1 MAAFL
6 RTPSEARAGC
16 WRAIVTD
23 SPKRV
28 TIVGFPGTELLD
40 IACPAD
46 VLDTANRHGAC
57 PPYEIRLATAD
68 GQAIRTGSGFTVQPH
83 LRLDQVPG
91 ELDTL
96 VVAGGR
102 GSTTA
107 SDERVLAHIRRL
119 AQTSRRVAS
128 VCTGAEVL
136 AAAGL
141 LNGRRA
147 TTHWRWAAKL
157 AADYPAVTVD
167 PVPLYIQHGNVYTAA
182 GMTSGLD
189 LTLALVEA
197 DHGPTLAREV
207 ARSLVTY
214 LQRPGN
220 QAQVSLFLAGPPP
233 EHLAVRD
240 LTAYI
245 AEHLDA
251 DLSTPALATRAGISI
266 RQLTRLFDAQ
276 LGTTPGKYVRTI
288 RTKHAA
294 RLLSGTELPL
304 ATIARRCGF
313 GSTETLRQAFVDHF
327 GTPPSAYRRLH
338 LRQSSG

>member
-1 MAAFL
+1 MA
-6 RTPSEARAGC
+6 G
-16 WRAIVTD
+16 
-23 SPKRV
+23 SPRRV
-28 TIVGFPGTELLD
+28 TIVGFPDVELLD
-40 IACPAD
+40 VACPAD
-46 VLDTANRHGAC
+46 VLDAANRHGAR
-57 PPYEIRLATAD
+57 PPYEIRLATID
-68 GQAIRTGSGFTVQPH
+68 GQAIRTCSGLVLQPH
-83 LRLDQVPG
+83 LRLDQVAAD
-91 ELDTL
+91 LDTL
-96 VVAGGR
+96 VVAGGW
-102 GSTTA
+102 GSTTAA

-147 TTHWRWAAKL
+147 TTHWRWAARL
-157 AADYPAVTVD
+157 AENYPAVTVD

-182 GMTSGLD
+182 GVTSGLD
-189 LTLALVEA
+189 LTMALVEA

-233 EHLAVRD
+233 EHREVRD

-251 DLSTPALATRAGISI
+251 DLGTPALATRAGLST
-266 RQLTRLFDAQ
+266 RQLTRLFDAH
-276 LGTTPGKYVRTI
+276 LGTTPGKYVRTV
-288 RTKHAA
+288 RTEHAA
-294 RLLSGTELPL
+294 RMLSGTDLPL

-313 GSTETLRQAFVDHF
+313 GSTETLRQAFLDHF
-327 GTPPSAYRRLH
+327 DTPPSAYRRVH
-338 LRQSSG
+338 VRQAYG

>member
-1 MAAFL
+1 MA
-6 RTPSEARAGC
+6 G
-16 WRAIVTD
+16 
-23 SPKRV
+23 SPRRV
-28 TIVGFPGTELLD
+28 TIVGFPDVELLD
-40 IACPAD
+40 VACPAD
-46 VLDTANRHGAC
+46 VLDAANRHGAR
-57 PPYEIRLATAD
+57 PPYEIRLATID
-68 GQAIRTGSGFTVQPH
+68 GQAVRTCSGLILQPH
-83 LRLDQVPG
+83 LRLDQVAG
-91 ELDTL
+91 DLDTL
-96 VVAGGR
+96 IVAGGW
-102 GSTTA
+102 GSTTAA
-107 SDERVLAHIRRL
+107 SDERVLAHLRRL

-157 AADYPAVTVD
+157 ADAYPAVTVD

-182 GMTSGLD
+182 GVTSGLD
-189 LTLALVEA
+189 LTMALVEA

-233 EHLAVRD
+233 EHREVRD

-245 AEHLDA
+245 AEHLDE
-251 DLSTPALATRAGISI
+251 DLGTPALAARAGIST
-266 RQLTRLFDAQ
+266 RQLTRLFDAH
-276 LGTTPGKYVRTI
+276 LGTTPGKYVRTV
-288 RTKHAA
+288 RTEQAA
-294 RLLSGTELPL
+294 RLLSGSDLPL

-313 GSTETLRQAFVDHF
+313 GSTETLRQAFLDHF
-327 GTPPSAYRRLH
+327 DTPPSAYRRVH
-338 LRQSSG
+338 VRQAYG

>member
-1 MAAFL
+1 MA
-6 RTPSEARAGC
+6 G
-16 WRAIVTD
+16 
-23 SPKRV
+23 SPRRV
-28 TIVGFPGTELLD
+28 TIVGFPDVELLD
-40 IACPAD
+40 VACPAD
-46 VLDTANRHGAC
+46 VLDAANRHGAR
-57 PPYEIRLATAD
+57 PPYEIRLATID
-68 GQAIRTGSGFTVQPH
+68 GQAVRTCSGLILQPH
-83 LRLDQVPG
+83 LRLDQVAG
-91 ELDTL
+91 DLDTL
-96 VVAGGR
+96 VVAGGW
-102 GSTTA
+102 GSTTAA

-147 TTHWRWAAKL
+147 TTHWRWAAQL
-157 AADYPAVTVD
+157 AENYPAVTVD
-167 PVPLYIQHGNVYTAA
+167 PVPLYIRHGNVYTAA
-182 GMTSGLD
+182 GVTSGLD
-189 LTLALVEA
+189 LTMALVEA

-233 EHLAVRD
+233 EHREVRD

-245 AEHLDA
+245 AEHLDE
-251 DLSTPALATRAGISI
+251 DLGTPALALRAGIST
-266 RQLTRLFDAQ
+266 RQLTRLFDAH

-288 RTKHAA
+288 RTEQAA
-294 RLLSGTELPL
+294 RLLSGSDLPL

-313 GSTETLRQAFVDHF
+313 GSTETLRQAFLDHF
-327 GTPPSAYRRLH
+327 DTPPSAYRRVH
-338 LRQSSG
+338 VRQANG